1 MRVDLSNTQA
11 SQIASE
17 TSSQQV
23 NHGSTPAAVSGAD
36 AAMNDDRTTLTSD
49 SGSVS
54 SLVSAA
60 MSNPEI
66 REDKVASLQQAI
78 ANGQYDLDPEKI
90 AASMIDEHA

>member
-17 TSSQQV
+17 SSSQQV
-23 NHGSTPAAVSGAD
+23 SQGTSPAAVSGSDEDHA
-36 AAMNDDRTTLTSD
+36 TLTSD
-49 SGSVS
+49 SGAVG

-60 MSNPEI
+60 MNTPEM
-66 REDKVASLQQAI
+66 RDDKIASLQQAI

-90 AASMIDEHA
+90 AASMIDEQA

>member
-17 TSSQQV
+17 SSSQQV
-23 NHGSTPAAVSGAD
+23 SQQGTTPVAVGGD
-36 AAMNDDRTTLTSD
+36 EDRTTLTSD

-54 SLVSAA
+54 SLVSSA

-90 AASMIDEHA
+90 AASMLDEHA

>member
-17 TSSQQV
+17 PSSQQV
-23 NHGSTPAAVSGAD
+23 SHGTTPAAVGGSD
-36 AAMNDDRTTLTSD
+36 EDRTTLTSD
-49 SGSVS
+49 SGAVG

-60 MSNPEI
+60 MNTPEM
-66 REDKVASLQQAI
+66 RDDKIASLQQAI